1 MDGRTLAGP
10 ASERLHRDWLIRIF
24 LAAILC
30 SFALFYFRYGMPPGP
45 LNDYGSFWASGKAAN
60 EGLNPYAVY
69 PETFRSRFSDTV
81 HPNLNP
87 PVSLLLFAPLARLD
101 PHATVAPLW
110 WGGLL
115 VYAGIV
121 VMTLRRHKQPNGL
134 LLGAWALAL
143 PALWDGLR
151 LGQVYVLLFAG
162 AALVWYLLEKQ
173 RPLLAAVAI
182 GCLAAVKPNLLLW
195 PALLFV
201 AGHRRMALVALLSF
215 AVASALPLLVFGPEI
230 YVQWLDLLRGDV
242 AGRSGF
248 FANATVVAIGVRAG
262 SHLLGG
268 ILAVLALAWA
278 IREALWRKPSA
289 VQASALGIGVAI
301 LASPVAWMHYLL
313 LLLPAL
319 LRWRWTPAMIAAA
332 AVLVVPM
339 VAPFWVFKI
348 LPLSYPDMTAVI
360 RATIGS
366 WYSWGAL
373 LLVVSMARADPAAEE
388 NTGSRGISSEFR
400 GARDLR

>member
-1 MDGRTLAGP
+1 MDGRTLVAP
-10 ASERLHRDWLIRIF
+10 ASERFHRDQLIRIV

-30 SFALFYFRYGMPPGP
+30 SFALFYFRYGLPPGP

-69 PETFRSRFSDTV
+69 PETFRSRYSGTV

-101 PHATVAPLW
+101 PHTMLVPLW

-121 VMTLRRHKQPNGL
+121 VMTLRRHRQPNGL

-151 LGQVYVLLFAG
+151 LGQVYVLLFAA
-162 AALVWYLLEKQ
+162 AALVWYLLEKE
-173 RPLLAAVAI
+173 RPLLAAVVI
-182 GCLAAVKPNLLLW
+182 GCLAAFKPNLLLW

-201 AGHRRMALVALLSF
+201 AGHRRMALVAFLSF
-215 AVASALPLLVFGPEI
+215 AVVSALPLLFFGPEV
-230 YVQWLDLLRGDV
+230 YVHWLELLRGDV
-242 AGRSGF
+242 ADRSGF

-268 ILAVLALAWA
+268 ILALLVLAWA
-278 IREALWRKPSA
+278 VLLVRRRPLSA
-289 VQASALGIGVAI
+289 IQASALGIGVAI

-313 LLLPAL
+313 MLLPAL
-319 LRWRWTPAMIAAA
+319 LSQRWTPAMIAGAS
-332 AVLVVPM
+332 VLIVPM
-339 VAPFWVFKI
+339 VAPFWVFKV
-348 LPLSYPDMTAVI
+348 LPLSYPDMSAVI

-373 LLVVSMARADPAAEE
+373 LLVVSMDRAAPAAMMK
-388 NTGSRGISSEFR
+388 
-400 GARDLR
+400 D

>member
-1 MDGRTLAGP
+1 LVGLALQ
-10 ASERLHRDWLIRIF
+10 RFHRDQLIRIF
-24 LAAILC
+24 LVAILC
-30 SFALFYFRYGMPPGP
+30 SFALFYFRYGIAPGP
-45 LNDYGSFWASGKAAN
+45 VNDYGSFWASGKAAN
-60 EGLNPYAVY
+60 EGHNPYAVY
-69 PETFRSRFSDTV
+69 PETYRSRTSDTV

-101 PHATVAPLW
+101 PHATLAALW

-121 VMTLRRHKQPNGL
+121 VLTLRRHSQPNGL

-162 AALVWYLLEKQ
+162 AALVWYLLEEE

-182 GCLAAVKPNLLLW
+182 GCLAAFKPNLLLW
-195 PALLFV
+195 LFLLFA
-201 AGHRRMALVALLSF
+201 AGHRRMAGVAFLSF
-215 AVASALPLLVFGPEI
+215 VAVSALPLPVFGPAVYAQYLE
-230 YVQWLDLLRGDV
+230 LLRGDL

-248 FANATVVAIGVRAG
+248 FTNVTVVAIGVRAG

-268 ILAVLALAWA
+268 ILAVLVLAWGVS
-278 IREALWRKPSA
+278 RVRRRHLSTM
-289 VQASALGIGVAI
+289 QASAIGLGVAI

-319 LRWRWTPAMIAAA
+319 LRRRWTPGIAAGA
-332 AVLVVPM
+332 AAM
-339 VAPFWVFKI
+339 VIPTVATFWAFRT
-348 LPLSYPDMTAVI
+348 LPLSYPELAPAI
-360 RATIGS
+360 KATIGS
-366 WYSWGAL
+366 AYSWGAL
-373 LLVVSMARADPAAEE
+373 LLVVSMAGADRVAGEQ
-388 NTGSRGISSEFR
+388 
-400 GARDLR
+400 D

>member
-1 MDGRTLAGP
+1 MDGRTLVAP
-10 ASERLHRDWLIRIF
+10 ASERFHRDQLIRIV

-30 SFALFYFRYGMPPGP
+30 SFALFYFRYGLPPGP

-69 PETFRSRFSDTV
+69 PETFRSRYSGTV

-101 PHATVAPLW
+101 PHTMLVPLW

-121 VMTLRRHKQPNGL
+121 VMTLRRHRQPNGL

-151 LGQVYVLLFAG
+151 LGQVYVLLFAA
-162 AALVWYLLEKQ
+162 AALVWYLLEKE
-173 RPLLAAVAI
+173 RPLLAAVVI
-182 GCLAAVKPNLLLW
+182 GCLAAFKPNLLLW

-201 AGHRRMALVALLSF
+201 AGHRRMALVAL
-215 AVASALPLLVFGPEI
+215 E
-230 YVQWLDLLRGDV
+230 LLRGDV
-242 AGRSGF
+242 ADRSGF

-268 ILAVLALAWA
+268 ILALLVLAWA
-278 IREALWRKPSA
+278 VLLVRRRPLSA
-289 VQASALGIGVAI
+289 IQASALGIGVAI

-313 LLLPAL
+313 MLLPAL
-319 LRWRWTPAMIAAA
+319 LSQRWTPAMIAGAS
-332 AVLVVPM
+332 VLIVPM
-339 VAPFWVFKI
+339 VAPFWVFKV
-348 LPLSYPDMTAVI
+348 LPLSYPDMSAVI

-373 LLVVSMARADPAAEE
+373 LLVVSMDRAAPAAMMK
-388 NTGSRGISSEFR
+388 
-400 GARDLR
+400 D

>member
-1 MDGRTLAGP
+1 MDGRTLIGP
-10 ASERLHRDWLIRIF
+10 ASERFHRDQLIRIF

-30 SFALFYFRYGMPPGP
+30 SFALFYFRYGIPPGQ

-69 PETFRSRFSDTV
+69 PETFRSRSSDTV

-87 PVSLLLFAPLARLD
+87 PASLLLFAPLARLD
-101 PHATVAPLW
+101 PNATVTALW

-121 VMTLRRHKQPNGL
+121 VMTLRRHAQPNGL

-162 AALVWYLLEKQ
+162 AALVWYLLEKE

-182 GCLAAVKPNLLLW
+182 GCLAAFKPNLLLW
-195 PALLFV
+195 PALLFM
-201 AGHRRMALVALLSF
+201 AGHRRMAVVAGLSF
-215 AVASALPLLVFGPEI
+215 AAVSALPLLVFGPEV
-230 YVQWLDLLRGDV
+230 YAQWLELLRGDV
-242 AGRSGF
+242 ADRSGF

-262 SHLLGG
+262 SHLMGG
-268 ILAVLALAWA
+268 ILAVLVLAWA
-278 IREALWRKPSA
+278 VLQVRRRKLSA
-289 VQASALGIGVAI
+289 MQASAIGIGVAI

-319 LRWRWTPAMIAAA
+319 LRRRWNPGTAAG
-332 AVLVVPM
+332 AVVM
-339 VAPFWVFKI
+339 VIPTVATFWVFRT
-348 LPLSYPDMTAVI
+348 LPLSYPELAPVI
-360 RATIGS
+360 KATIGS
-366 WYSWGAL
+366 AYSWGAL
-373 LLVVSMARADPAAEE
+373 LLVVSMARMDRAAAEQDRI
-388 NTGSRGISSEFR
+388 SR
-400 GARDLR
+400 